1 MTKFLILLFNLLII
15 SSFAHAEIKTYTG
28 VGEYVMSDF
37 ETLDVAKQRAKLYAE
52 RNAQEQA
59 GVFVESSSTV
69 VDSQLT
75 KDEINTMTSGIIS
88 VTQTDYQ
95 TLPSADGKSI
105 LIRATIKA
113 NIDSDEINKWLNK
126 DVQERSTL
134 VAQNQELKKAIE
146 DQEKLIADLKSQ
158 LDNVKTQQ
166 DKENLAKE
174 YSAADNKFLANQK
187 VEEGNNFYSKGE
199 LSKAISCYDEAIKLD
214 PDNYLAY
221 TNRSVVYLDQQLFDK
236 TIEDCDKAIT
246 IKNDF
251 VLSYYNRAVA
261 YQNKGNLDKSLAD
274 YRKTLELDP
283 NFTAAYNNLGFLCY
297 NAKEFD
303 IALKI
308 FNKGIEINPNF
319 AELYNNRSLIF
330 AEMKDFNKV
339 IEDCNKA
346 IQLKPGFAE
355 AWYNRGNAYF
365 YLNDYQQAL
374 TDYEKAL
381 ELNPNFAQAA
391 NNRNVVLSI
400 ITKR

>member
-1 MTKFLILLFNLLII
+1 MKKNLFVLFTLLTF
-15 SSFAHAEIKTYTG
+15 SSFAHAEIQTYTG

-59 GVFVESSSTV
+59 GVFVESASTV
-69 VDSQLT
+69 INSQLT

-88 VTQTDYQ
+88 VIQTDYE
-95 TLPSADGKSI
+95 TLPDGKNI

-134 VAQNQELKKAIE
+134 VTQNQELKKAVE
-146 DQEKLIADLKSQ
+146 NQEKLIADLKSQ
-158 LDNVKTQQ
+158 LANVKTQQ
-166 DKENLAKE
+166 DKDDLAKE
-174 YSAADNKFLANQK
+174 YTAADNKFLSNQK

-199 LSKAISCYDEAIKLD
+199 LSKAISSYDEAIKLD

-236 TIEDCDKAIT
+236 TIEDCDKAIA

-261 YQNKGNLDKSLAD
+261 YQNKGDLEKSLAD
-274 YRKTLELDP
+274 YKKTLELDSK
-283 NFTAAYNNLGFLCY
+283 FTAAYNNLGFLCY

-303 IALKI
+303 VALKI

-330 AEMKDFNKV
+330 AEMKEFNKV

-374 TDYEKAL
+374 TNYEKAL
-381 ELNPNFAQAA
+381 EINPNFTQAA